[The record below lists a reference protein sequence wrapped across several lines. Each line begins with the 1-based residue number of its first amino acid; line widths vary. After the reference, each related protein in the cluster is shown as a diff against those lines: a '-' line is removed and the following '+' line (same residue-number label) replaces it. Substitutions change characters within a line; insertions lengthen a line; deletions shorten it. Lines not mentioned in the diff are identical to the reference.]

1 MNEGTVEKRYAKAL
15 FEIAEK
21 EAKLDNVEE
30 DLNLITRVVHSDK
43 EIESFIYHPQV
54 DGSAKKEVID
64 SALSDKVSIISKNF
78 LFLLIDNNR
87 LEILD
92 GVQKQYVKL
101 ANNARGIV
109 EIEAISVAPL
119 NETDKNNII
128 KLFADKLGKKIQ
140 LNNTVDPSLL
150 GGIVLR
156 IGDKV
161 FDGSISK
168 KLQVM
173 KRNLTTSQV

>member
-1 MNEGTVEKRYAKAL
+1 M
-15 FEIAEK
+15 
-21 EAKLDNVEE
+21 
-30 DLNLITRVVHSDK
+30 
-43 EIESFIYHPQV
+43 
-54 DGSAKKEVID
+54 
-64 SALSDKVSIISKNF
+64 
-78 LFLLIDNNR
+78 FLLIDNNR

-101 ANNARGIV
+101 ANEARGIV
-109 EIEAISVAPL
+109 KVEAISVAPL
-119 NETDKNNII
+119 NDKEQEKII
-128 KLFADKLGKKIQ
+128 KLFSDKLNKKIQ
-140 LNNTVDPSLL
+140 LVNTVDSTIL